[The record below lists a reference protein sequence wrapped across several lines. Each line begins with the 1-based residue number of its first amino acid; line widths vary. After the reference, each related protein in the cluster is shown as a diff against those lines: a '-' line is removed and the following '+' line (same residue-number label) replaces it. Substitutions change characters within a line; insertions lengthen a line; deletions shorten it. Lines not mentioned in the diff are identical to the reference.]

1 MNHRDLEKYIIQ
13 FKEDLKIAETCK
25 NIRTSILDAITKG
38 EYFSSELAE
47 YFVRDNEK
55 APFKVSPTD
64 PTQVAVLK
72 KLLNALE
79 NVEKAI
85 SRIENLDINRDRYK
99 IGIYR
104 DLIKAGYNAVHEVAG
119 ALELINH
126 SSSDIQEI
134 VAPHIKELMP
144 KIALATSALKKFTPS
159 GSEASEEYV
168 SPEERVGQFVGGAI
182 QQLPHAKYTKDQ
194 SLENL
199 STFIFDL
206 PRRFEALQKLVATGA
221 SGIATKSITSP
232 EAYQQ
237 AMIQR
242 ANETKE
248 YLEKLSTKGGLLGLP
263 SYLGV
268 IRKLVA
274 HSTDLVNTAA
284 PLTKQAYLDAADK
297 LNEIKHDLLPQLLA
311 ELEKIEEGMSLKPGT
326 LTDPVLKQM
335 NTYYTQLATQV
346 EAIAQTAGVL
356 DTATEYM
363 DSTLGTMVLYLAG
376 SKGKLDVGE
385 KIKPVEGLTVM
396 MDDRFVEKRKANQAT
411 RLNEARYA
419 GQDDTAKE
427 AATRFFNRLN
437 SYNSVH
443 QALCK
448 WSLANVSQSEREAL
462 LADYKQFQPHF
473 AAMHPDIDKLIVD
486 SLTLSVG
493 TNIVSRLWS
502 SEYKQ
507 LYGSNHFSKVLACK
521 NDVVEH
527 IEQSK
532 AQAGFKAKLINNT
545 MSHAEEVAYAANKK
559 TTKLNATVQPYVPH
573 VFSFEEGKSA
583 EHYHKQGIVAANHV
597 TQLEHAR
604 EGAKQ
609 FFDYL
614 NEYAQK
620 GEPPRISVN
629 DEPLYKS
636 LTAKDKEFLRVQ
648 YKKFQPQLVA
658 MGATF
663 ESLNEQLVAI
673 LNSPTAHDPKDPPL
687 RLAHVLTQAALID
700 GKLKTLEDTAKED
713 REAYLEKEQAQKE
726 KEVTS
731 EPLITKGEDV
741 GKKTLFGMLSELKLS
756 KSVDD
761 FLQVK
766 FQNYLKANLSP
777 DVWKQLPK
785 KEGTDELDLDPKHL
799 PYGALHKDSEEVVM
813 YKQLINSLHYMRV
826 GLKELEA
833 LNNTADPTNIFT
845 RTWHLWG
852 AFSAL
857 LQNINT
863 SKFHLLEAAGNPGLK
878 AILQEGL
885 DLLAPIKNIPVLG
898 DYVKEPM
905 TKSSSY
911 LTASNEAPQID
922 VIQAWKDQ
930 QKIVERGLASPK
942 VSPSEVAEDTVEVAE
957 DTVEVVEGTVEV
969 VEGTVEVVQAPQ
981 QQAPAPQKT
990 EYVQLI
996 AEKLYQL
1003 PVALNRLKGV
1013 DNASLS
1019 SDEEVKKQ
1027 IKSFVD
1033 GLNGL
1038 SFGPG
1043 SANKILNTIT
1053 KFQMQIS
1060 EIGALSHDLAM
1071 ARLKEIRSEFGAI
1084 FMEAADSAEF
1094 HLGLKPGTYA
1104 DVVKERFDR
1113 FYESLIVNVS
1123 TEFKRDQDGLAL
1135 LLDLSDTQKRLAREE
1150 KRQNDIIASDPAGVA
1165 REKLTSAHYDEF
1177 ARRIR
1182 VFDSLEATN
1191 NACDAPSSVLANE
1204 YLWLK
1209 DRAVSAY
1216 DEIQP
1221 LLAEV
1226 DPKFTADFMDNV
1238 SDEFDLQ
1245 DVLAQVLAVQDKI
1258 LQPVTTFEKFQLL
1271 VRESDFQS
1279 EEDQK
1284 KFLEYYAEL
1293 QPYLSKV
1300 NYAYNFSSYLRELQD
1315 PADFKAQGEKI
1326 VAEAPKLQE
1335 LIKGLEDAKELKIK
1349 LCDERIGHLKAMI
1362 KNQEEVIGPQ
1372 RIAAF
1377 KEKLFSNYVNANLKS
1392 ALEAQLGP
1400 NAEAFFQ
1407 YILPELAKKQA
1418 AIIDGIE
1425 MTQDMEAVI
1434 AQRVIGASTNI
1445 IAEQKESFKAM
1456 QFEQQAQ
1463 AAVKK
1468 SAGESLGFY
1477 TEAFL
1482 KAIQSDYKQEK
1493 AVALNG
1499 VEFNEKMGEQI
1510 AASVSTVVPMV
1521 LEINQELQGSL
1532 SKLNKTLE
1540 TVNSLIEQEQALA
1553 EDNPCRAKKLALLTE
1568 LKEELTQLDVSKESN
1583 KADFVNKA
1591 NALAEERI
1599 TTAVNYDAII
1609 NIYDVLNELKEKIT
1623 TASMAPE
1630 EKEKRLKAISA
1641 IQDGLADETSL
1652 PFERLEQALSR
1663 LSAASEQ
1670 NVLRS
1675 ANHYLVGDAYKG
1687 QLFDNHL
1694 NVTLAE
1700 QMRGELGPYTTA
1712 FIQQVSSD
1720 FMTKKSEIIQDLA
1733 VDDQT
1738 EAQLVER
1745 SKPHWTNVCS
1755 KNQDAKDLC
1764 TLLNQSL
1771 KTISRVIEEEE
1782 RINKENPGNPGR
1794 EEKINQLKK
1803 YQNILANGDNIP
1815 EHERMQYL
1823 QRRNAEVQTFLAR
1836 VPHYDAIIKVHD
1848 SLNEMKSYVNSK
1860 ETSVLIKDKKIEEI
1874 AKMQAMLEVDSKE
1887 PSERLADVKSHG
1899 LSNSCQEVLHQ
1910 NSDNP
1915 FVKLIKKFVSFFT
1928 GPTQEE
1934 TMMSSFKQRLQD
1946 IKVPA
1951 VEAPQE
1957 QSNINLGM

>member
-13 FKEDLKIAETCK
+13 FKEDLKIADTCK
-25 NIRTSILDAITKG
+25 NIRTSILDAITQG
-38 EYFSSELAE
+38 EYFSPELAA
-47 YFVRDNEK
+47 YFVRDDEK
-55 APFKVSPTD
+55 APFKVSSTD
-64 PTQVAVLK
+64 PSQVAVLK

-85 SRIENLDINRDRYK
+85 SRIENLDIKRDRYK
-99 IGIYR
+99 IGIYT
-104 DLIKAGYNAVHEVAG
+104 DLAKAGYNAVHEVAA

-134 VAPHIKELMP
+134 VAPHIKDLMP
-144 KIALATSALKKFTPS
+144 KMAVAANALGQFTPS
-159 GSEASEEYV
+159 K
-168 SPEERVGQFVGGAI
+168 PEESAGALLAGAI
-182 QQLPHAKYTKDQ
+182 QQLPHAKHTKEQ

-232 EAYQQ
+232 EDYQK

-248 YLEKLSTKGGLLGLP
+248 YFEKLSTKSGLLGLP
-263 SYLGV
+263 SYIGV
-268 IRKLVA
+268 IRKLIA

-326 LTDPVLKQM
+326 LTDPVLMQM

-356 DTATEYM
+356 DSATEYM
-363 DSTLGTMVLYLAG
+363 DSNLGTMVRYLAG
-376 SKGKLDVGE
+376 DKGKLEVGE
-385 KIKPVEGLTVM
+385 KIKPIEGLKVM
-396 MDDRFVEKRKANQAT
+396 MDERFVEKRKANQAT
-411 RLNEARYA
+411 RLNEARFEA
-419 GQDDTAKE
+419 DDNTAKE
-427 AATRFFNRLN
+427 AATRFFDRLN
-437 SYNSVH
+437 SYNSIH

-448 WSLANVSQSEREAL
+448 WSLANVSQTERDAL
-462 LADYKQFQPHF
+462 LADYKQFQTHF
-473 AAMHPDIDKLIVD
+473 AAQHPGIDKLIVD
-486 SLTLSVG
+486 ALTLPTG

-521 NDVVEH
+521 NDVMEH

-532 AQAGFKAKLINNT
+532 AQANFRTRLIDNT
-545 MSHAEEVAYAANKK
+545 MSHAEEVAYVANEK
-559 TTKLNATVQPYVPH
+559 TTKLSADVQPYAPYVIH
-573 VFSFEEGKSA
+573 FEDGKSA

-597 TQLEHAR
+597 TKLEQAR
-604 EGAKQ
+604 DGVKQ

-614 NEYAQK
+614 REYAQQ
-620 GEPPRISVN
+620 GEPPRNTVN

-636 LTAKDKEFLRVQ
+636 LTAEDKEFLRVQ
-648 YKKFQPQLVA
+648 YKKFQPQLVG
-658 MGATF
+658 MGSAY

-687 RLAHVLTQAALID
+687 YLAHMLQQDTLID
-700 GKLKTLEDTAKED
+700 GKLAALETKAKQD
-713 REAYLEKEQAQKE
+713 RNTYLDKEQVQKA

-731 EPLITKGEDV
+731 EPLTAKGEEV

-756 KSVDD
+756 QSVDN
-761 FLQVK
+761 FLQDK
-766 FQNYLKANLSP
+766 FQNYLRDNLSP
-777 DVWKQLPK
+777 EVWKQLPK

-799 PYGALHKDSEEVVM
+799 PYKDLHKDSEDVVM
-813 YKQLINSLHYMRV
+813 YKQLINSLHYMHV

-833 LNNTADPTNIFT
+833 LNNTADATNIFT

-863 SKFHLLEAAGNPGLK
+863 SKFHLIEAARNPGLK

-885 DLLAPIKNIPVLG
+885 DLLEPIKNIPILG

-905 TKSSSY
+905 AKSGDY
-911 LTASNEAPQID
+911 LNASNDASQID
-922 VIQAWKDQ
+922 VIQAWKNQ
-930 QKIVERGLASPK
+930 QKIVERGLADR
-942 VSPSEVAEDTVEVAE
+942 VPSETTVVAPVEEEQGPVYGPE
-957 DTVEVVEGTVEV
+957 
-969 VEGTVEVVQAPQ
+969 
-981 QQAPAPQKT
+981 PAPT
-990 EYVQLI
+990 SYVQLI

-1013 DNASLS
+1013 DEASLAS
-1019 SDEEVKKQ
+1019 QEEVNKQ
-1027 IKSFVD
+1027 VKSFVD

-1043 SANKILNTIT
+1043 TANKVLNTIA
-1053 KFQMQIS
+1053 KFQMQVS
-1060 EIGALSHDLAM
+1060 EIGALSHDLAL

-1094 HLGLKPGTYA
+1094 HLGLKPGTYS

-1113 FYESLIVNVS
+1113 FYESLIVNVA
-1123 TEFKRDQDGLAL
+1123 TEFKKDQDGLVL

-1150 KRQNDIIASDPAGVA
+1150 KRKNDIHAASPADVA
-1165 REKLTSAHYDEF
+1165 RGKLTSANYNEF
-1177 ARRIR
+1177 AEQIDAFDDLAQIR
-1182 VFDSLEATN
+1182 LE
-1191 NACDAPSSVLANE
+1191 CDVPSSALTNDFPELQEKAS
-1204 YLWLK
+1204 
-1209 DRAVSAY
+1209 RAY
-1216 DEIQP
+1216 DLVQP

-1226 DPKFTADFMDNV
+1226 DPKFTVDFIDNAY
-1238 SDEFDLQ
+1238 DELELQ
-1245 DVLAQVLAVQDKI
+1245 DLLGEVLAAQNEVLK
-1258 LQPVTTFEKFQLL
+1258 PTTIFENFQLL
-1271 VRESDFQS
+1271 VRESNFES
-1279 EEDQK
+1279 EADQK
-1284 KFLEYYAEL
+1284 KFLQYYAEL
-1293 QPYLSKV
+1293 QPYLSKIDNV
-1300 NYAYNFSSYLRELQD
+1300 HNVSNFNAYLRELQE
-1315 PADFKAQGEKI
+1315 PSDFKAQGKKI
-1326 VAEAPKLQE
+1326 VAIAPKLQE

-1349 LCDERIGHLKAMI
+1349 LCDERINHLKGMI
-1362 KNQEEVIGPQ
+1362 KEQQEVIGPE

-1377 KEKLFSNYVNANLKS
+1377 KDKLFSNYLNANLKS
-1392 ALEAQLGP
+1392 ALEAQIGP
-1400 NAEAFFQ
+1400 HAKAFFE
-1407 YILPELAKKQA
+1407 YILPELNKKKA
-1418 AIIDGIE
+1418 EIVSGIDI
-1425 MTQDMEAVI
+1425 TQDMEALI
-1434 AQRVIGASTNI
+1434 AQRIDDASQIIIG
-1445 IAEQKESFKAM
+1445 EQKESFKAVL
-1456 QFEQQAQ
+1456 FEQQVQ
-1463 AAVKK
+1463 EAVKK

-1477 TEAFL
+1477 AGAFL
-1482 KAIQSDYKQEK
+1482 KAIQPDYKQAK

-1499 VEFNEKMGEQI
+1499 IEFNEQMGEKI
-1510 AASVSTVVPMV
+1510 ASSVGTVVPLV
-1521 LEINQELQGSL
+1521 LEINKELQGAL

-1540 TVNSLIEQEQALA
+1540 TVNNLIEQEQAFA
-1553 EDNPCRAKKLALLTE
+1553 ETNPCRAKKLALLTE
-1568 LKEELTQLDVSKESN
+1568 LKEQLTQLDVSKE
-1583 KADFVNKA
+1583 ADKVDKVNA
-1591 NALAEERI
+1591 YAEERI
-1599 TTAVNYDAII
+1599 TAAVNYDAII

-1623 TASMAPE
+1623 TESMVPQ
-1630 EKEKRLKAISA
+1630 EKEKRLHVISA
-1641 IQDGLADETSL
+1641 IQDGLADESLL
-1652 PFERLEQALSR
+1652 PFERLEKALSR

-1670 NVLRS
+1670 NVLRG

-1694 NVTLAE
+1694 NVTLVE
-1700 QMRGELGPYTTA
+1700 QMQGELGPYATA
-1712 FIQQVSSD
+1712 FIQQISPD
-1720 FMTKKSEIIQDLA
+1720 FMTKKSEIIMDLA
-1733 VDDQT
+1733 VDDKT
-1738 EAQLVER
+1738 EAQIAEK
-1745 SKPHWTNVCS
+1745 SKGHWAQVCS
-1755 KNQDAKDLC
+1755 KNHEAKDLC

-1771 KTISRVIEEEE
+1771 KIISQVIEEEE
-1782 RINKENPGNPGR
+1782 RIKSAKPGNPGR

-1803 YQNILANGDNIP
+1803 YQSILAEGDNIP
-1815 EHERMQYL
+1815 EQGRMQYL
-1823 QRRNAEVQTFLAR
+1823 QRRNAEVQDFLAR
-1836 VPHYDAIIKVHD
+1836 VPHYDSIIKVHD
-1848 SLNEMKSYVNSK
+1848 SLNEMKAYVNTK
-1860 ETSVLIKDKKIEEI
+1860 ETSVLIKGKKIEEI
-1874 AKMQAMLEVDSKE
+1874 SKMQAMLEVDSKE

-1899 LSNSCQEVLHQ
+1899 LSEKCQDVLHK

-1951 VEAPQE
+1951 VDTPQE

>member
-13 FKEDLKIAETCK
+13 FKEDLKIADTCK
-25 NIRTSILDAITKG
+25 NIRTSILDAITQG
-38 EYFSSELAE
+38 EYFSPELAA
-47 YFVRDNEK
+47 YFVRDDEK
-55 APFKVSPTD
+55 APFKVSSTD
-64 PTQVAVLK
+64 PSQVAVLK

-99 IGIYR
+99 IGIYT
-104 DLIKAGYNAVHEVAG
+104 DLAKAGYNAVHEVAA

-134 VAPHIKELMP
+134 VAPHIKNLMP
-144 KIALATSALKKFTPS
+144 KMALAANALGQFTPS
-159 GSEASEEYV
+159 K
-168 SPEERVGQFVGGAI
+168 PEESAGALLAGAI
-182 QQLPHAKYTKDQ
+182 QQLPHAKHTKEQ

-232 EAYQQ
+232 EDYQK

-248 YLEKLSTKGGLLGLP
+248 YFEKLSTKSGILGLP
-263 SYLGV
+263 SYIGV
-268 IRKLVA
+268 IRKLIA

-326 LTDPVLKQM
+326 LTDPVLEQM

-356 DTATEYM
+356 DSATEYM
-363 DSTLGTMVLYLAG
+363 DSTLGTMVRYLAG
-376 SKGKLDVGE
+376 DKGKLDVGE
-385 KIKPVEGLTVM
+385 KIKPIEGLTVM
-396 MDDRFVEKRKANQAT
+396 MDERFVEKRKANQAT
-411 RLNEARYA
+411 RLNEARFEA
-419 GQDDTAKE
+419 EDNIAKE
-427 AATRFFNRLN
+427 AATRFFDRLN
-437 SYNSVH
+437 SYNSIH

-448 WSLANVSQSEREAL
+448 WSLANVSQTERDAL
-462 LADYKQFQPHF
+462 LADYKLFQPHF
-473 AAMHPDIDKLIVD
+473 AAMHPGIDKLIVD
-486 SLTLSVG
+486 ALTLPTG

-521 NDVVEH
+521 NDVMEH

-532 AQAGFKAKLINNT
+532 AQANFKARLVDNT
-545 MSHAEEVAYAANKK
+545 MSHAEEVAYEANEK
-559 TTKLNATVQPYVPH
+559 TTKLSSSVQPYVPYVIH
-573 VFSFEEGKSA
+573 FEEGKSA
-583 EHYHKQGIVAANHV
+583 EHYYKEGVIAANHV
-597 TQLEHAR
+597 TKLEQAR
-604 EGAKQ
+604 DGVKQ

-614 NEYAQK
+614 REYAQQ
-620 GEPPRISVN
+620 GEPPRNTVN
-629 DEPLYKS
+629 DEPLFKS
-636 LTAKDKEFLRVQ
+636 LTAEDKEFLRVQ
-648 YKKFQPQLVA
+648 YKKFQPQLVG
-658 MGATF
+658 MGSAY
-663 ESLNEQLVAI
+663 EELNEHLVAI

-687 RLAHVLTQAALID
+687 YLAHVLQQDTLID
-700 GKLKTLEDTAKED
+700 GKLEALETRAKQDRKTYFD
-713 REAYLEKEQAQKE
+713 REQVQKAIE
-726 KEVTS
+726 IVS
-731 EPLITKGEDV
+731 EPLTAKGEEV
-741 GKKTLFGMLSELKLS
+741 GKKTLFGMLSDLKLS
-756 KSVDD
+756 ESVDN
-761 FLQVK
+761 FLQDK
-766 FQNYLKANLSP
+766 FQNYLRDNLSP
-777 DVWKQLPK
+777 EVWKKLPK

-799 PYGALHKDSEEVVM
+799 PYKDLHKDSEDVVM

-845 RTWHLWG
+845 RAWHLWG

-878 AILQEGL
+878 AILHEGL
-885 DLLAPIKNIPVLG
+885 DLLEPIKNIPILG

-905 TKSSSY
+905 VKGGDY
-911 LTASNEAPQID
+911 LNAPNEASQID
-922 VIQAWKDQ
+922 VIQAWKEQ
-930 QKIVERGLASPK
+930 QKIVERGLADR
-942 VSPSEVAEDTVEVAE
+942 VPSETVVVATVEEEQGPVYGPE
-957 DTVEVVEGTVEV
+957 PEPTS
-969 VEGTVEVVQAPQ
+969 
-981 QQAPAPQKT
+981 
-990 EYVQLI
+990 YVQLI

-1013 DNASLS
+1013 EEADLASK
-1019 SDEEVKKQ
+1019 EEVNKQ

-1043 SANKILNTIT
+1043 TANKVLNTIA

-1060 EIGALSHDLAM
+1060 EIGALSHDLAL
-1071 ARLKEIRSEFGAI
+1071 ARLKEIRSEFGAV

-1094 HLGLKPGTYA
+1094 HLGLKPGTYS

-1123 TEFKRDQDGLAL
+1123 TEFKKDQDGLVL

-1150 KRQNDIIASDPAGVA
+1150 KRKSDIQAVSPADVA
-1165 REKLTSAHYDEF
+1165 REMLTSANYNEF
-1177 ARRIR
+1177 SKQIGT
-1182 VFDSLEATN
+1182 FDNLAEICVE
-1191 NACDAPSSVLANE
+1191 CDAPSSAIANDFP
-1204 YLWLK
+1204 WLREK
-1209 DRAVSAY
+1209 ASRAY
-1216 DEIQP
+1216 DLIQP

-1226 DPKFTADFMDNV
+1226 DPKFTEDFIDNAY
-1238 SDEFDLQ
+1238 DEGNLQ
-1245 DVLAQVLAVQDKI
+1245 GLLEQVLAAQEQVLK
-1258 LQPVTTFEKFQLL
+1258 PTTTFEKFQLL
-1271 VRESDFQS
+1271 VRDSNFET
-1279 EEDQK
+1279 EADQK

-1293 QPYLSKV
+1293 QPYLSKIDP
-1300 NYAYNFSSYLRELQD
+1300 AYNFNAYLRELQD
-1315 PADFKAQGEKI
+1315 PADFKAQGKQI
-1326 VAEAPKLQE
+1326 VAAAPKLQE

-1349 LCDERIGHLKAMI
+1349 LCDERINHLKGMI
-1362 KNQEEVIGPQ
+1362 KEQQEVIGPEK
-1372 RIAAF
+1372 IAAF
-1377 KEKLFSNYVNANLKS
+1377 KDKLFSNYVNANFKS
-1392 ALEAQLGP
+1392 VLEKQLGP
-1400 NAEAFFQ
+1400 HAEAFFE
-1407 YILPELAKKQA
+1407 YILPEITKKKA
-1418 AIIDGIE
+1418 EIVAGIDI
-1425 MTQDMEAVI
+1425 TQDMEAVI
-1434 AQRVIGASTNI
+1434 AQRIDDASAIIIG
-1445 IAEQKESFKAM
+1445 EQKESFKAVL
-1456 QFEQQAQ
+1456 FEQQVQ
-1463 AAVKK
+1463 EAVKK

-1482 KAIQSDYKQEK
+1482 KAIQPDYKQAK

-1499 VEFNEKMGEQI
+1499 IEFNEKMGEKI
-1510 AASVSTVVPMV
+1510 ASSVGTVVPLV
-1521 LEINQELQGSL
+1521 LEINKELEVSL
-1532 SKLNKTLE
+1532 SKLNNTLE
-1540 TVNSLIEQEQALA
+1540 AVNNLIEHEKALA
-1553 EDNPCRAKKLALLTE
+1553 ENNPCRAKKLALLTE
-1568 LKEELTQLDVSKESN
+1568 LRDELTQLDVSKE
-1583 KADFVNKA
+1583 ADKVDYVNKA
-1591 NALAEERI
+1591 NAYAEERI
-1599 TTAVNYDAII
+1599 TAAVNYDAII
-1609 NIYDVLNELKEKIT
+1609 NIYDVLNELKEKIAT
-1623 TASMAPE
+1623 ESMVQQ
-1630 EKEKRLKAISA
+1630 EKEKRLSVISA
-1641 IQDGLADETSL
+1641 IQEGLADDSSL

-1700 QMRGELGPYTTA
+1700 QMQGELGPYTTA
-1712 FIQQVSSD
+1712 FIQQVSPD

-1733 VDDQT
+1733 VDDKT
-1738 EAQLVER
+1738 EAQIAEK
-1745 SKPHWTNVCS
+1745 SKAHWANVCS
-1755 KNQDAKDLC
+1755 KNHDAKDLC

-1771 KTISRVIEEEE
+1771 KIISQVIAEEE
-1782 RINKENPGNPGR
+1782 RIHKANPGNPGR

-1803 YQNILANGDNIP
+1803 YQSILADGDNIP

-1823 QRRNAEVQTFLAR
+1823 QRRNAEVQAFLAR
-1836 VPHYDAIIKVHD
+1836 VPQYDSIIKVHD
-1848 SLNEMKSYVNSK
+1848 SLNEMKAYVNSK
-1860 ETSVLIKDKKIEEI
+1860 ETSVLIKDQKIEEI
-1874 AKMQAMLEVDSKE
+1874 SKMQAMLEVDSKE
-1887 PSERLADVKSHG
+1887 PSERLADVRSHG
-1899 LSNSCQEVLHQ
+1899 LSEKCQDVLHQ

-1946 IKVPA
+1946 IKVPT